1 MHKATPKQ
9 TPRDFTAK
17 EVASSSYLIKAPTRV
32 AQFKSAPRAYKVNP
46 DGSISTRFD
55 LEYFK

>member
-1 MHKATPKQ
+1 MHQKTTKSARPL
-9 TPRDFTAK
+9 TAQ
-17 EVASSSYLIKAPTRV
+17 EVAKAQYLHQPKSRV